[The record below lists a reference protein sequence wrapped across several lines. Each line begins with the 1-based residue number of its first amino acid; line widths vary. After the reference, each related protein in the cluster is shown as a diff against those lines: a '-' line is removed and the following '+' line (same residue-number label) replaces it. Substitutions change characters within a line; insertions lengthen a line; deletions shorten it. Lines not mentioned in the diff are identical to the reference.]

1 MTVSVAAE
9 RPRPD
14 GRRNRLLDRVRAN
27 LFPSVGGTVTT
38 IVLSLLALVLL
49 ARFLDWAVV
58 KAVWTAPAGN
68 SSLCRAAGGSG
79 ACWALVAEKYQFMLF
94 ATYPYEERWRP
105 AAACL
110 ILVALYVISAIPA
123 FWRRSLLLAWVA
135 GLIAVAALMWG
146 GVAGLV
152 FVPQNMWG
160 GLPVTLLLSTFGIV
174 LAFPAGVLVAL
185 GRRATKL
192 PVIRMMCVGYVELI
206 RGVPLVSLLFMA
218 SFVFPLFLPRGI
230 EIDKLLRAQLALILF
245 SAAYIAEAVRGGLQ
259 SVHAGQYEGAAAL
272 GLGYWQTQALVI
284 LPQALRNALPSLVN
298 TSISIFKSTSLV
310 LVVGIFDLISAG
322 KAAIVDPAWQGFGLE
337 MFLIISFIYFAFCF
351 SMSRY
356 SQYLERRARQ

>member
-1 MTVSVAAE
+1 MTVMLAVE
-9 RPRPD
+9 RPRP
-14 GRRNRLLDRVRAN
+14 GGPNRLLGRARAN
-27 LFPSVGGTVTT
+27 LFPGVGGSIAT
-38 IVLSLLALVLL
+38 IALSLLALVLL
-49 ARFLDWAVV
+49 ARFLDWSVIN
-58 KAVWTAPAGN
+58 AVWTAPAGN
-68 SSLCRAAGGSG
+68 SAACRAARGSG

-105 AAACL
+105 AATCL
-110 ILVALYVISAIPA
+110 ILVALYIVSAIPA
-123 FWRRSLLLAWVA
+123 FWRRSLLLVWLA

-146 GVAGLV
+146 GIAGLP
-152 FVPQNMWG
+152 FVPQSMWG
-160 GLPVTLLLSTFGIV
+160 GLPVTLLLSTFGIL
-174 LAFPAGVLVAL
+174 LAFPVGVLIAL
-185 GRRATKL
+185 GRRATDL
-192 PVIRMMCVGYVELI
+192 PAIRIMCVGYVELV

-218 SFVFPLFLPRGI
+218 SFVFPLFLPRGM

-272 GLGYWQTQALVI
+272 GLGYWRTQALII
-284 LPQALRNALPSLVN
+284 LPQALRNALPTLVN

-310 LVVGIFDLISAG
+310 LVVGILDLISAG

-337 MFLIISFIYFAFCF
+337 MFLIISFIYFVFCF

-356 SQYLERRARQ
+356 SQYLERRTSTS